1 MGKGVG
7 REELGLAVGR
17 GRRGEF
23 DLCLQSYH
31 VGRRGIDG
39 VLETC
44 KCDAIV
50 EPSPNFLKRGGEQ
63 IKI

>member
-7 REELGLAVGR
+7 REEVGLAVGR

-50 EPSPNFLKRGGEQ
+50 ECARIVCDVLQREL
-63 IKI
+63 